1 MSTFRVP
8 TLEDLDAMEKSISEI
23 FNTLPVEIRQNI
35 DTSGKAEKYASKR
48 VKFQDL
54 EKVAEPAVTVTPA
67 VQNEVSATE
76 EPKQVLS
83 GDQVRERVKAK
94 LEEMKLK
101 RGQGKPREDK
111 KKKGKKNTTAP
122 ANKKTKV
129 DANPKDQKPKEEK
142 QQKQEPKQEQKII
155 TSKVDLKEQDFTKK
169 EKAPKKQDKKHLLE
183 KALKQKETAIKPND
197 IQTAILKAKGEKVF
211 DDVKKLKSAIK
222 RNEQKKK
229 RSAKEWS
236 KRLKAVEKSKTDK
249 QKKRAENI
257 AKRKEQVKKGKKGK
271 K

>member
-101 RGQGKPREDK
+101 RGQGKPRQDPK

-122 ANKKTKV
+122 VNKKAKV

-155 TSKVDLKEQDFTKK
+155 TSKVDFEERDFTKK
-169 EKAPKKQDKKHLLE
+169 EKASKKQDKKHLLE

-236 KRLKAVEKSKTDK
+236 KTDK
-249 QKKRAENI
+249 KKKRAENI